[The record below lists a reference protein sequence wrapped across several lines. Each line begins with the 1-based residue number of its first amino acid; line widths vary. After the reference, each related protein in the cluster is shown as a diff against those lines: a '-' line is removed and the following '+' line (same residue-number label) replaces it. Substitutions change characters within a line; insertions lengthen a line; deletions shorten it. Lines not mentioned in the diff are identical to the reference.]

1 MDNAGK
7 KILIMAGGTGGH
19 VFPGLALADALK
31 QRGYLVE
38 WLGTSAGIESTLVSN
53 AGYKLNII
61 NVTGVRGKG
70 IIAVLKAPLL
80 IMRSVTEAISQ
91 LRQIRPQLVVGMG
104 GFAAGPGGVAARY
117 LKMPV
122 IIHEQNAKA
131 GTTNKI
137 LARLATKVLT
147 AFPGALRKSECIGNP
162 VRNDIENIP
171 EPEQRFSARTDGTTR
186 ILVLG
191 GSRGA
196 RAINSLVPA
205 ALAKIDKGIRYNV
218 RHQTGEL
225 LLDETRLE
233 YGRFGIDGEVVPF
246 IQNVSEA
253 LAWADLVICRSGALT
268 VSELAAAGIGSIL
281 IPFPFAIDDHQT
293 ANAKVLSDN
302 NAALLRQQ
310 KDLSPEILAVL
321 LNELLPDRDRL
332 LQMAVNARKQ
342 AMPGAAQRFAS
353 ICEELING

>member
-1 MDNAGK
+1 MDKAGK

-38 WLGTSAGIESTLVSN
+38 WLGTSAGIESTLVPG

-61 NVTGVRGKG
+61 NVAGVRGKG
-70 IIAVLKAPLL
+70 VIAVLKAPLL

-91 LRQIRPQLVVGMG
+91 LKEIRPQLVVGMG

-117 LKMPV
+117 LKTPL

-147 AFPGALRKSECIGNP
+147 AFPGALRKGECIGNP
-162 VRNDIENIP
+162 VRNDIENISQ
-171 EPEQRFSARTDGTTR
+171 PEQRFITRTDGITR

-225 LLDETRLE
+225 LLDDTRLE
-233 YGRFGIDGEVVPF
+233 YVRFAIDGEVVPF

-253 LAWADLVICRSGALT
+253 LTWADLVICRSGALT
-268 VSELAAAGIGSIL
+268 VSELAAAGVGSIL

-293 ANAKVLSDN
+293 ANAKILSDN

-321 LNELLPDRDRL
+321 LNDLLPDRARL
-332 LQMAVNARKQ
+332 LQMAINARKQ
-342 AMPGAAQRFAS
+342 AKPGAAQQFAS
-353 ICEELING
+353 ICEELLNG

>member
-1 MDNAGK
+1 MDKAGK

-38 WLGTSAGIESTLVSN
+38 WLGTSAGIESTLVPG

-61 NVTGVRGKG
+61 NVAGVRGKG
-70 IIAVLKAPLL
+70 VIAVLKAPLL

-91 LRQIRPQLVVGMG
+91 LKEIRPQLVVGMG

-117 LKMPV
+117 LKTPL

-147 AFPGALRKSECIGNP
+147 AFPGALRKGECIGNP
-162 VRNDIENIP
+162 VRNDIENISQ
-171 EPEQRFSARTDGTTR
+171 PEQRFITRTDGITR

-225 LLDETRLE
+225 LLDDTRLE
-233 YGRFGIDGEVVPF
+233 YDRFAIDGEVVPF

-253 LAWADLVICRSGALT
+253 LTWADLVICRSGALT
-268 VSELAAAGIGSIL
+268 VSELAAAGVGSIL

-293 ANAKVLSDN
+293 ANAKILSDN

-310 KDLSPEILAVL
+310 NDLSPEILAVL
-321 LNELLPDRDRL
+321 LNDLLPDRARL
-332 LQMAVNARKQ
+332 LQMAINARKQ
-342 AMPGAAQRFAS
+342 AKPGAAQQFAS
-353 ICEELING
+353 ICEELLNG